1 MENILKIIYDKSI
14 NNKII
19 DIKDIDK
26 ILDLLINEKQLNNYI
41 LNIDVQPIRS
51 NNLASYSNYSK
62 KITVYYH
69 TIELMLKNIESNIL
83 NIGDFEKILYKNLS
97 LLQVILHEVE
107 HANQEKIAYNENSL
121 EAFIIRLSYL
131 VKPEYNEKLYEF
143 QPEERLAEI
152 KSYENIIQ
160 FMNYFNDNLIFIPE
174 LLNMELLRRQLLGY
188 HYKNSSINIPIVD
201 FFTLGNKSELL
212 NCIDLS
218 SNFLKDYSLNNRF
231 KYGFPI
237 SLDEYGNSVSNLVL
251 KLNKNFKNMINLK

>member
-1 MENILKIIYDKSI
+1 
-14 NNKII
+14 
-19 DIKDIDK
+19 
-26 ILDLLINEKQLNNYI
+26 
-41 LNIDVQPIRS
+41 
-51 NNLASYSNYSK
+51 
-62 KITVYYH
+62 
-69 TIELMLKNIESNIL
+69 
-83 NIGDFEKILYKNLS
+83 
-97 LLQVILHEVE
+97 
-107 HANQEKIAYNENSL
+107 
-121 EAFIIRLSYL
+121 
-131 VKPEYNEKLYEF
+131 
-143 QPEERLAEI
+143 
-152 KSYENIIQ
+152 
-160 FMNYFNDNLIFIPE
+160 MNYFNDNLIFIPE